1 MEGDR
6 MKDLLA
12 GVSHLK
18 QSTIR
23 IQSNKVIYFDPIK
36 IIGTPGDA
44 DIIFISHS
52 HYDHLSIEDIKKLAK
67 KDTVLVIPEDCANEA
82 KGAGLTN
89 FMTVRPSRSYEV
101 KGLKFNTVPAYNI
114 NKNFHKKE
122 SNWVGYVMNIN
133 DTSYY
138 FAGDTDFIPEMKD
151 IKASV
156 VFLPVG
162 GTYTMTSKEAAE
174 AANIINPLV
183 AVPIH
188 FTDVVGTA
196 EDAQNFINGLN
207 STIKGI
213 ILKK

>member
-1 MEGDR
+1 
-6 MKDLLA
+6 MKDLLM

-23 IQSNKVIYFDPIK
+23 IQSNKNEVIYFDPIQ
-36 IIGTPGDA
+36 INGTPGDA
-44 DIIFISHS
+44 DVIFISHS
-52 HYDHLSIEDIKKLAK
+52 HYDHFSVEDIKKLAK
-67 KDTVLVIPEDCANEA
+67 MDTVLVMPEDCVKAA
-82 KGAGLTN
+82 KEAGLTN
-89 FMTVRPSRSYEV
+89 SVTVRPSRSYEV

-114 NKNFHKKE
+114 NKHFHKKE
-122 SNWVGYVMNIN
+122 SNWVGYVVNIN

-162 GTYTMTSKEAAE
+162 GTYTMTSKEAVE
-174 AANIINPLV
+174 AANTINPLV

-188 FTDVVGTA
+188 FGDIVGTA
-196 EDAQNFINGLN
+196 DDATNFINGLN

-213 ILKK
+213 IL